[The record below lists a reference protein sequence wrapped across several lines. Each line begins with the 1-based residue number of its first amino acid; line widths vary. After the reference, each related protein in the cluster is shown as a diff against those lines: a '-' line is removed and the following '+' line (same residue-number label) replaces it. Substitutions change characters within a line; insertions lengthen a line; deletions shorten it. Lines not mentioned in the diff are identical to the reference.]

1 MKIIHLISSMDKG
14 GAESHLATLTKMQN
28 KNNKVIIIYF
38 KGNNYWKKKLQKKNI
53 NVIRRKIFTSEN
65 IKKGEIFTHKNLI
78 PLRSKVGVS
87 VKYWK
92 KYLGKKAK
100 KNYKFL
106 SPILS

>member
-1 MKIIHLISSMDKG
+1 MNAVDNNRGCSFKPRGAHDTSGRKSISS
-14 GAESHLATLTKMQN
+14 TLRA
-28 KNNKVIIIYF
+28 ISE
-38 KGNNYWKKKLQKKNI
+38 KKNI